1 MSRRRLLALAGIGA
15 LIVAL
20 ARVVAPQAP
29 PLYDGITIAPEPF
42 RYCSPPPDLA
52 STNKPPASGQGDLA
66 VENGASKLATVQTDD
81 KQVLA
86 FFPAGAFTGVTA
98 AKITIKI
105 SPECASPPSP
115 PAGNTL
121 VGNVYRIEVAGAN
134 PQPPLL
140 KAAQVLLRIP
150 PQKLSSV
157 QEYYDGAW
165 HDVQWSI
172 QTDYIN
178 LTADH
183 LGMIAAFDDGKHSQ
197 PAPNPTGQFNPIGA
211 IEAGLVVVAIII
223 VVAGIVVQRRRSKA
237 EAAATSPASDEAHG
251 GRRKAQ
257 GRKDRK
263 AGPGGGKGDP
273 PDWGPKKRS

>member
-1 MSRRRLLALAGIGA
+1 MSRRQLLALAGLGA
-15 LIVAL
+15 LVVAL
-20 ARVVAPQAP
+20 ARVVAPGAP

-42 RYCSPPPDLA
+42 RYCSPPADLA

-66 VENGASKLATVQTDD
+66 ADNGGTKLATVQTDD

-86 FFPAGAFTGVTA
+86 FFPAGAFSNVSA

-105 SPECASPPSP
+105 SPECTSPPAP
-115 PAGNTL
+115 PAGNAL

-140 KAAQVLLRIP
+140 KPSQILLRIP
-150 PQKLSSV
+150 PQKLSGV

-183 LGMIAAFDDGKHSQ
+183 LGLIAAFDDGKHSQ
-197 PAPNPTGQFNPIGA
+197 PPPNPPGQFNPIGA
-211 IEAGLVVVAIII
+211 IEAGLVAVAIII
-223 VVAGIVVQRRRSKA
+223 VVAGIVVQRRRSRA
-237 EAAATSPASDEAHG
+237 EAAAAGPPSETGSGS
-251 GRRKAQ
+251 RRKAQ

-263 AGPGGGKGDP
+263 AGRGKGDP
-273 PDWGPKKRS
+273 PGWGPKKGP

>member
-1 MSRRRLLALAGIGA
+1 MSRRRLLAVAGLGA
-15 LIVAL
+15 LIVVL

-29 PLYDGITIAPEPF
+29 ALYDGISIAPEPF

-52 STNKPPASGQGDLA
+52 STNKPPASGQGDLL
-66 VENGASKLATVQTDD
+66 VENGANKLATVQTDD

-86 FFPAGAFTGVTA
+86 FFPAGAFTGGSA
-98 AKITIKI
+98 AKITIRI

-121 VGNVYRIEVAGAN
+121 VGNVYRIEVSGAN
-134 PQPPLL
+134 PQPPLV
-140 KAAQVLLRIP
+140 KPSQVLLRIP

-157 QEYYDGAW
+157 QGYYDGAW
-165 HDVQWSI
+165 HDVQWSV

-183 LGMIAAFDDGKHSQ
+183 LGMTAAFDDGKHSQ
-197 PAPNPTGQFNPIGA
+197 PAPNPPGQFNPIGI
-211 IEAGLVVVAIII
+211 IEAGLVVVAIIT
-223 VVAGIVVQRRRSKA
+223 VVAGIVVQRRRTKA
-237 EAAATSPASDEAHG
+237 EAAGAAPASEREPQ
-251 GRRKAQ
+251 GRRQAR

-273 PDWGPKKRS
+273 QDWGPKKR